1 MGIEVSKEKLEKHL
15 QETYGKEIKV
25 TEFSVNPS
33 EEDENILNVKISIIP
48 IKGIAHI
55 DETIV
60 IERTNA
66 EALGYQKEI
75 KRLQKRIDKYLAP
88 LNKKIYDLDEKLHLT
103 CIHNET
109 EKKDEYEE
117 GSYYDRC
124 KYIHKTV
131 CKICGKVIKEDITYG
146 GFN

>member
-1 MGIEVSKEKLEKHL
+1 MEINVPKEKLEKHL

-25 TEFSVNPS
+25 TEFSIKSS
-33 EEDENILNVKISIIP
+33 EEDENIMDVKISIIP
-48 IKGIAHI
+48 IKPIEHI
-55 DETIV
+55 EQTIV
-60 IERTNA
+60 IKKTND

-88 LNKKIYDLDEKLHLT
+88 LNKQIRDLDEKLHLV

-109 EKKDEYEE
+109 EEKHEYES
-117 GSYYDRC
+117 GSYYDKC
-124 KYIHKTV
+124 KYIDKTV
-131 CKICGKVIKEDITYG
+131 CKVCGKVINEEVTYG